1 MPTLFAQ
8 RRWRFLADLVNG
20 LGPTSRMVSAMLNDP
35 ERARDIA
42 QAINH
47 TDQDDTPTTLRDQ
60 TPEAIALHAIYNLLV
75 HALGGKQTW
84 PEPVTAVDQARE
96 DLAIEKAWDVIAVMT
111 PWALNR

>member
-1 MPTLFAQ
+1 MPLTAAPLSGQAPLIQ
-8 RRWRFLADLVNG
+8 VTI
-20 LGPTSRMVSAMLNDP
+20 PTGTVPKGMTYTVIGTTPTGWTWD
-35 ERARDIA
+35 
-42 QAINH
+42 
-47 TDQDDTPTTLRDQ
+47 DQDDTPTTLRDQ

-111 PWALNR
+111 PWARDR